1 MNCDE
6 AREMLAGYADGEL
19 SPVENDALAAHLRE
33 CGRCRQ
39 IVHDQQRVQHVFDQY
54 PVPSVSDEEWDAVGK
69 RLRAELAGEGEPTDL
84 KTRPRVEGLEP
95 ATPEAELEPAAP
107 TEPSAAAA
115 VAEAKPETVA
125 EPSPEKPAPP
135 ARAAREVPAPSPRP
149 ERAAARPA
157 APTRIVHRRRPR
169 AGPSP
174 LRWVA
179 HLVGLA
185 AAASVILLA
194 LAPLW
199 LDRAPPLE
207 PGTLARQSDVEIL
220 ELECDPTCGVVL
232 QTGDVDGV
240 MAIWIEPEEPD
251 G

>member
-19 SPVENDALAAHLRE
+19 SPVENEALAAHLQA

-54 PVPSVSDEEWDAVGK
+54 PVPPVSDEQWDTIGK
-69 RLRAELAGEGEPTDL
+69 RLRAELASEGEPVAL
-84 KTRPRVEGLEP
+84 KTQPRVEGLEP
-95 ATPEAELEPAAP
+95 PAPEPEAPVEP
-107 TEPSAAAA
+107 EE
-115 VAEAKPETVA
+115 AEAPQE
-125 EPSPEKPAPP
+125 EPPPP
-135 ARAAREVPAPSPRP
+135 ARPAREVPAPGPGP
-149 ERAAARPA
+149 ERSGIRHPA
-157 APTRIVHRRRPR
+157 LTMIVHKGRPR

-174 LRWVA
+174 VRWAA

-185 AAASVILLA
+185 AAAGVILLG
-194 LAPLW
+194 LATIW

-207 PGTLARQSDVEIL
+207 PSALARQGDVEII
-220 ELECDPTCGVVL
+220 ELECDPTCSIVL
-232 QTGDVDGV
+232 QTGDVNDV
-240 MAIWIEPEEPD
+240 MAIWVEPEDSD

>member
-19 SPVENDALAAHLRE
+19 SSVENEALAAHLQE

-39 IVHDQQRVQHVFDQY
+39 SVHDQQRVQHVFDQY
-54 PVPSVSDEEWDAVGK
+54 PVPTVSDEEWDAVGK
-69 RLRAELAGEGEPTDL
+69 RLRAELAGEREPADL
-84 KTRPRVEGLEP
+84 KTRPRLEGLEP
-95 ATPEAELEPAAP
+95 ATPEPEAPVELA
-107 TEPSAAAA
+107 
-115 VAEAKPETVA
+115 AEATEA
-125 EPSPEKPAPP
+125 EEPPEKPTPP
-135 ARAAREVPAPSPRP
+135 ARGAREVPAPGPGP

-157 APTRIVHRRRPR
+157 APTRIVHRGRPTRRP
-169 AGPSP
+169 SP
-174 LRWVA
+174 FRWVA

-185 AAASVILLA
+185 AAAGVILLA

-207 PGTLARQSDVEIL
+207 PGALARQGDVEIV
-220 ELECDPTCGVVL
+220 ELECDPACGVVL
-232 QTGDVDGV
+232 RMDEADDV
-240 MAIWIEPEEPD
+240 MAIWVEPEDTD